1 MKYTI
6 SLKGM
11 EFYAYH
17 GCFREEKI
25 IGTRFKVDASLVCH
39 VEEAAISDDI
49 HKTVN
54 YQQVYEEIKKIIDQ
68 PANILESIAYRILT
82 QLKIVFPQI
91 AQATITVY
99 KLNPSIGG
107 KTESVSVSIE
117 DNYGTPKMGS

>member
-6 SLKGM
+6 SLKGL

-25 IGTRFKVDASLVCH
+25 IGTRFRVDADLQCCVQ
-39 VEEAAISDDI
+39 EAALTDDV

-54 YQQVYEEIKKIIDQ
+54 YQQVYAEIKQIVDQ
-68 PANILESIAYRILT
+68 PTNILETIAYRIVTRLR
-82 QLKIVFPQI
+82 QVFPKIEQVKV
-91 AQATITVY
+91 TVY

-107 KTESVSVSIE
+107 QTESVSVTVES
-117 DNYGTPKMGS
+117 

>member
-25 IGTRFKVDASLVCH
+25 IGTRFKVDAALACN
-39 VEEAAISDDI
+39 VEEAAIGDDLR
-49 HKTVN
+49 KTIN
-54 YQQVYEEIKKIIDQ
+54 YQQVHSEIKKIIDQ
-68 PANILESIAYRILT
+68 PANILESIAYRILI
-82 QLKIVFPQI
+82 QLKVVFPQI
-91 AQATITVY
+91 AHATITVY

-117 DNYGTPKMGS
+117 DD

>member
-17 GCFREEKI
+17 GCFQEEKI
-25 IGTRFKVDASLVCH
+25 IGTRFKVDATLVCR
-39 VEEAAISDDI
+39 VEEAAIRDDI
-49 HKTVN
+49 RKTVN
-54 YQQVYEEIKKIIDQ
+54 YQQVYAEIKQIIDQ

-82 QLKIVFPQI
+82 QLKAIFPQI
-91 AQATITVY
+91 LHATITVY

-107 KTESVSVSIE
+107 KTESVSVSVE
-117 DNYGTPKMGS
+117 EN

>member
-25 IGTRFKVDASLVCH
+25 IGTRFKVDASLVCR

-54 YQQVYEEIKKIIDQ
+54 YQQVHAEIRKIIDQ

-91 AQATITVY
+91 AHATITVY

-117 DNYGTPKMGS
+117 DN